1 MKDKKPFDFSGW
13 VTVNNVLCSDGRT
26 IMPDAFAHNDGME
39 VPLVWNH
46 QHNDVFNIL
55 GKVLLENK
63 PKGVYGYGYL
73 NDTVQGQ
80 NAREQLQHGD
90 IKRLSI
96 YANHLKQNGGNV
108 TYGDIKEVSLVV
120 GAANPGAFIDSVT
133 LAHSA
138 DVPEEEGIVYTD
150 ETLELYHADDEEK
163 KEEKKPEPKP
173 EKKEDDEEVMSMEEV
188 RKQYESMSEKQQEA
202 VNALVGLALSKD
214 ARKIINEDEE
224 EEEDVKHNA
233 FDNDVR
239 TRTNYL
245 SHSDQAAILDM
256 AKTPA
261 VGSLKAAM
269 EMYAEETGA
278 TLMHADDDPVVKPS
292 SGFDQDTAH
301 DGNITWLFPEFRDV
315 RPGAPEMLTNDQG
328 WVTQVMNKVHK
339 LPFSRVRTR
348 LVDIRNLEA
357 LRAKGYEKGTEK
369 TITGNFTLLRRETD
383 PQTVYVSSALN
394 RDDII
399 DITEFDYVQ
408 YLYNI
413 DRMNLNEELAMAI
426 MLGDFREDGA
436 EGKIYPTHIRP
447 IWTDDDLYTIHVD
460 LDVNEVKERLV
471 GEDSSS
477 WFGENYAYAEG
488 LIEAALYA
496 RENFKGTGSP
506 DFFVTPHMVNV
517 MLLARDMNGRRLYQ
531 NVGELASALN
541 VNSIITAEQFANRI
555 RTDGNS
561 AKHKLLGIMVNLA
574 DYSVGSTKGGE
585 ITHFTDFDIKFNQ
598 NLSLLETRLSGA
610 LTRAYSA
617 IVIEEPYSA

>member
-120 GAANPGAFIDSVT
+120 GGANPGAFIDSVT

-150 ETLELYHADDEEK
+150 ETLELYHADDEK
-163 KEEKKPEPKP
+163 KNEEDKESADDSKKKD
-173 EKKEDDEEVMSMEEV
+173 KETADDKTVKDVFDTLNEEQKNVVYALVGMALEEGGSDDDEE
-188 RKQYESMSEKQQEA
+188 
-202 VNALVGLALSKD
+202 
-214 ARKIINEDEE
+214 EDEK
-224 EEEDVKHNA
+224 VKHNA
-233 FDNDVR
+233 FDTDVR
-239 TRTNYL
+239 TDNYL
-245 SHSDQAAILDM
+245 SHSEQAMILDV
-256 AKTPA
+256 AKSQG
-261 VGSLKAAM
+261 VGSLKAAL
-269 EMYAEETGA
+269 EMYAEESGTV
-278 TLMHADDDPVVKPS
+278 LQHDDGDPVIKPS
-292 SGFDQDTAH
+292 SGFNQDTSV
-301 DGNITWLFPEFRDV
+301 DGNVTWLFPEYRDV
-315 RPGAPEMLTNDQG
+315 RPGAPELLTNDQG
-328 WVTQVMNKVHK
+328 WISTVMNKVHK

-348 LVDIRNLEA
+348 FVDIRNIES
-357 LRAKGYEKGTEK
+357 LRAKGYQKGTEK
-369 TITGNFTLLRRETD
+369 TITGNFELIRRETD
-383 PQTVYVSSALN
+383 PQTVYVTSALN
-394 RDDII
+394 RDDIV
-399 DITEFDYVQ
+399 DITDFDYVQ

-413 DRMNLNEELAMAI
+413 DRMNLNEEIAMAI

-460 LDVNEVKERLV
+460 IDVQAVKESLV

-477 WFGENYAYAEG
+477 WFGDNYAYAEA
-488 LIEAALYA
+488 LIEQALYA
-496 RENFKGTGSP
+496 RENFKGTGTP
-506 DFFVTPHMVNV
+506 DLYMTPHMVNV

-541 VNSIITAEQFANRI
+541 VGSIITAEQFANRI
-555 RTDGNS
+555 RTDSTN

>member
-1 MKDKKPFDFSGW
+1 MKDKKPYDFSGW
-13 VTVNNVLCSDGRT
+13 VTVSNVLCSDGRT

-46 QHNDVFNIL
+46 RHDDVFNIL
-55 GKVLLENK
+55 GKVLLKNK

-108 TYGDIKEVSLVV
+108 IYGDIKEVSLVV
-120 GAANPGAFIDSVT
+120 GGANPGAFIDSVT

-138 DVPEEEGIVYTD
+138 DNPEEEGIVYTD
-150 ETLELYHADDEEK
+150 ETLELFHADDEEDK
-163 KEEKKPEPKP
+163 KEEKKVAEDS
-173 EKKEDDEEVMSMEEV
+173 KKKDDDKTVQDVFDTMNEEQKNVV
-188 RKQYESMSEKQQEA
+188 Y
-202 VNALVGLALSKD
+202 ALVGMALEQGGSD
-214 ARKIINEDEE
+214 EEDEE
-224 EEEDVKHNA
+224 EDKDVKHNA
-233 FDNDVR
+233 FDTDVR
-239 TRTNYL
+239 TDNYL
-245 SHSDQAAILDM
+245 SHSDQAAILNV
-256 AKTPA
+256 AKSQG
-261 VGSLKAAM
+261 VGSLKAAL
-269 EMYAEETGA
+269 EMYAEENGTV
-278 TLMHADDDPVVKPS
+278 LQHDDEPVVKPS
-292 SGFDQDTAH
+292 SGFTQDTSV
-301 DGNITWLFPEFRDV
+301 DGNVTWLFPEYRDV
-315 RPGAPEMLTNDQG
+315 RPGAPELLTNDQG
-328 WVTQVMNKVHK
+328 WISTVMNKVHK

-348 LVDIRNLEA
+348 FVDIRNIES
-357 LRAKGYEKGTEK
+357 LRAKGYQKGTEK
-369 TITGNFTLLRRETD
+369 TITGNFELIRRETD
-383 PQTVYVSSALN
+383 PQTVYVTSALN
-394 RDDII
+394 RDDIV
-399 DITEFDYVQ
+399 DITDFDYVQ

-413 DRMNLNEELAMAI
+413 DRMNLNEEIAMAI

-460 LDVNEVKERLV
+460 IDVQAVKESLV

-477 WFGENYAYAEG
+477 WFGDNYAYAEA
-488 LIEAALYA
+488 LIEQALYA
-496 RENFKGTGSP
+496 RENFKGTGTP
-506 DFFVTPHMVNV
+506 DLYMTPHMVNV

-541 VNSIITAEQFANRI
+541 VGSIITAEQFANRV
-555 RTDGNS
+555 RTDSQN
-561 AKHKLLGIMVNLA
+561 KQHKLLGIMVNLS

-617 IVIEEPYSA
+617 IVIEEPVE

>member
-1 MKDKKPFDFSGW
+1 MKDKKPYDFSGW

-63 PKGVYGYGYL
+63 TKGVYGYGYL

-120 GAANPGAFIDSVT
+120 GGANPGAFIDSVT

-138 DVPEEEGIVYTD
+138 DNPEEEGIVYTD
-150 ETLELYHADDEEK
+150 ETLELFHADDDKDEKEEEK
-163 KEEKKPEPKP
+163 VADEPKN
-173 EKKEDDEEVMSMEEV
+173 KSDDEGLSIEEV
-188 RKQYESMSEKQQEA
+188 EKQYDSMNEKQQAA
-202 VNALVGLALSKD
+202 VHALVGLALSKE
-214 ARKIINEDEE
+214 ARNIIENDEE
-224 EEEDVKHNA
+224 EDEDVKHNA
-233 FDNDVR
+233 FDTDVR
-239 TRTNYL
+239 TENYL
-245 SHSDQAAILDM
+245 SHSDQAAILSV
-256 AKTPA
+256 AKSQG
-261 VGSLKAAM
+261 VGSLKAAL
-269 EMYAEETGA
+269 EIYAEENGTV
-278 TLMHADDDPVVKPS
+278 LQHDDEPIVKPS
-292 SGFDQDTAH
+292 SGFNQDTSV
-301 DGNITWLFPEFRDV
+301 DGNITWLFPEYRDV
-315 RPGAPEMLTNDQG
+315 RPGAPELLTNDQG
-328 WVTQVMNKVHK
+328 WISTVMNKVHK

-348 LVDIRNLEA
+348 FVDIRNIEA
-357 LRAKGYEKGTEK
+357 LRAKGYQKGTEK
-369 TITGNFTLLRRETD
+369 TITGNFELIRRETD
-383 PQTVYVSSALN
+383 PQTVYVTSALN
-394 RDDII
+394 RDDIV
-399 DITEFDYVQ
+399 DITDFDYVQ

-413 DRMNLNEELAMAI
+413 DRMNLNEEIAMAI

-460 LDVNEVKERLV
+460 IDVQAVKESLV

-477 WFGENYAYAEG
+477 WFGDNYAYAEA
-488 LIEAALYA
+488 LIEQALYA
-496 RENFKGTGSP
+496 RENFKGTGTP
-506 DFFVTPHMVNV
+506 DLYITPHMVNV

-531 NVGELASALN
+531 NVSELASALN
-541 VNSIITAEQFANRI
+541 VRSIITAEQFANRI
-555 RTDGNS
+555 RTDKNDDQ
-561 AKHKLLGIMVNLA
+561 HKLLGIMVNLE

-617 IVIEEPYSA
+617 IVIEEPYSE